1 MTVKDINKKFEEV
14 DKKLKEIESV
24 LNDTSI
30 GVDFYNACKLYYS
43 SESGSREQRTAV
55 LNIFAAAF
63 DFADGK
69 IPAYF
74 GGEYMAAGSWFIEI
88 IKKDIADPQFIKE
101 LKIEAVELYRND
113 ILTYEEAENYPY
125 RCMAMLEAMSIAN
138 EINQIDEIFYDIG
151 LINPITGEIDLTVYN
166 NWEDVVKQYAEEHNL
181 FEDGF
186 DEFSA
191 HISNIIGEA
200 GDWFKELYDDLKY
213 GKEITPHE
221 PTRKITKDTVKKL
234 HTARTTRYDP
244 LILDLDGDGFNV
256 EKKEFGAN
264 FDLDKNGFAEK
275 INWTKKDGFLCLDLN
290 GNGAIDDGGEL
301 FGDQT
306 LLADGT
312 KAKNGFEALAQY
324 DSNGD
329 GVIDANDEIF
339 DSLRVWVDAD
349 GNGISGEGEMK
360 TLAELGITSIN
371 LGYENV
377 NAETGTEA
385 TIGNTAT
392 FTREDGTTS
401 GIGELWVSSDLF
413 DTVDRLDI
421 EIPDEIA
428 ALPDVKSIGNV
439 YSLRNAMAL
448 DETGE
453 LKELVESYISEED
466 ADKRIAITE
475 QILFFISGAKNIA
488 ANSRGSYID
497 ARQLAVIEAMLG
509 EKYVGTSG
517 ANPHSDAAPI
527 LKSAYQDLLN
537 MYFNELNAQTFIK
550 DYAALLRY
558 TENGDGT
565 KTLNADL
572 VNCILEY
579 QLENGDENAKK
590 MLKEVA
596 RYVQYLDNGGINGIN
611 AFIMN
616 YVAIST
622 EYAAEIAKV
631 MPNGYVSDGENPLDG
646 TSNGDFL
653 IGSNNND
660 VLYGNSGADT
670 LIGGKGDD
678 ILYGGRDNDTYV
690 FNLGDGNDIIED
702 YVPTSSNSKADKVI
716 FGEGI
721 SADDI
726 KVERSGNNM
735 IVRYSEN
742 DSITLINQYSNEYY
756 WVENFEFADG
766 TKRTINDLLNV
777 AQTIHGSGKIEDHTS
792 GYGNKNNTLVGSD
805 GADEL
810 YGYEGTDT
818 LIGGKGDDILYGGR
832 DNDTYVFNLGDGNDI
847 IEDYVPTSSNS
858 KADKVIFG
866 EGISADDIKV
876 ERSGNNMIVR
886 YSENDSITLINQYSN
901 EYYWVENFEF
911 ADGTKRTI
919 NDLLNVAQTI
929 HGSGKI
935 EDHTSGYGN
944 KNNTLVGSD
953 GADELYGYE
962 GTDTLIGGKGDDILY
977 GGRDNDTYIFN
988 LGDGNDIIE
997 DYVLNTS
1004 NSKADKVIFGEDIS
1018 AEDIV
1023 FSRQGNNLVISYGS
1037 GGDTVTVQNQYY
1049 SSYYEI
1055 ERFETSDGYSI
1066 SNTQVNLL
1074 IQSMATFEADTGM
1087 SWAEAA
1093 KQSTEEYTDII
1104 SQMWVKSVS

>member
-1 MTVKDINKKFEEV
+1 MSKYDGMDLINDVDGVKDSVDSKKGALDKGVENINSFSEINKWNEVYNNPDATLEEKQYAGV
-14 DKKLKEIESV
+14 QIMNAFFSLGEGNIPSEIGGGLFGTNLITNGVNIIDKEIFEIELNTAYTSAEGEREQALAEMLRDVDASYEAYKIAMYEKVAQKFPSSSTEWDKFYESYQEN
-24 LNDTSI
+24 NDYDEIADNIFEGYDKLMSEVSEKLGLLDETTPQGNIAKKMSDALFNGI
-30 GVDFYNACKLYYS
+30 EYWKDGVDIIVN
-43 SESGSREQRTAV
+43 GINQ
-55 LNIFAAAF
+55 
-63 DFADGK
+63 
-69 IPAYF
+69 F
-74 GGEYMAAGSWFIEI
+74 GENWLTGIEI
-88 IKKDIADPQFIKE
+88 IQNA
-101 LKIEAVELYRND
+101 
-113 ILTYEEAENYPY
+113 
-125 RCMAMLEAMSIAN
+125 
-138 EINQIDEIFYDIG
+138 
-151 LINPITGEIDLTVYN
+151 ITNGIV
-166 NWEDVVKQYAEEHNL
+166 
-181 FEDGF
+181 
-186 DEFSA
+186 
-191 HISNIIGEA
+191 
-200 GDWFKELYDDLKY
+200 
-213 GKEITPHE
+213 
-221 PTRKITKDTVKKL
+221 RKTKTKTN
-234 HTARTTRYDP
+234 TARTTRYDP

-256 EKKEFGAN
+256 ETKENGAN

-329 GVIDANDEIF
+329 GVIDADDEIF

-421 EIPDEIA
+421 EISGEIA

-453 LKELVESYISEED
+453 LKELVESFISEED

-572 VNCILEY
+572 VNYILEY
-579 QLENGDENAKK
+579 QLENGDENVKK
-590 MLKEVA
+590 TLAEVA
-596 RYVQYLDNGGINGIN
+596 RHVQYLDNGGINGIN

-616 YVAIST
+616 YAAISV

-631 MPNGYVSDGENPLDG
+631 MPNSYVSDGENPLDG

-660 VLYGNSGADT
+660 ILYGNSGADT

-678 ILYGGRDNDTYV
+678 ILYGGRDNDTYI

-726 KVERSGNNM
+726 KVERSGNDM

-742 DSITLINQYSNEYY
+742 DSITLINQYSNAYY

-777 AQTIHGSGKIEDHTS
+777 AQTIHGNGKIED
-792 GYGNKNNTLVGSD
+792 Y
-805 GADEL
+805 
-810 YGYEGTDT
+810 
-818 LIGGKGDDILYGGR
+818 
-832 DNDTYVFNLGDGNDI
+832 
-847 IEDYVPTSSNS
+847 
-858 KADKVIFG
+858 
-866 EGISADDIKV
+866 
-876 ERSGNNMIVR
+876 
-886 YSENDSITLINQYSN
+886 
-901 EYYWVENFEF
+901 
-911 ADGTKRTI
+911 
-919 NDLLNVAQTI
+919 
-929 HGSGKI
+929 
-935 EDHTSGYGN
+935 TSGYGN

-988 LGDGNDIIE
+988 PWDGNDIIE

>member
-1 MTVKDINKKFEEV
+1 MSKYDGMDLINDVDGVKDSVDSKKGALDKGVENINSFSEINKWNEVYNNPDATLEEKQYAGV
-14 DKKLKEIESV
+14 QIMNAFFSLGEGNIPSEIGGGLFGTNLITNGVNIIDKEIFEIELNTAYTSAEGEREQALAEMLRDVDASYEAYKIAMYEKVAQKFPSSSTEWDKFYESYQEN
-24 LNDTSI
+24 NDYDEIADNIFEGYDKLMSEVSEKLGLLDETTPQGNIAKKMSDALFNGI
-30 GVDFYNACKLYYS
+30 EYWKDGVDIIVN
-43 SESGSREQRTAV
+43 GINQ
-55 LNIFAAAF
+55 
-63 DFADGK
+63 
-69 IPAYF
+69 F
-74 GGEYMAAGSWFIEI
+74 GENWLTGIEI
-88 IKKDIADPQFIKE
+88 IQNA
-101 LKIEAVELYRND
+101 
-113 ILTYEEAENYPY
+113 
-125 RCMAMLEAMSIAN
+125 
-138 EINQIDEIFYDIG
+138 
-151 LINPITGEIDLTVYN
+151 ITNGIV
-166 NWEDVVKQYAEEHNL
+166 
-181 FEDGF
+181 
-186 DEFSA
+186 
-191 HISNIIGEA
+191 
-200 GDWFKELYDDLKY
+200 
-213 GKEITPHE
+213 
-221 PTRKITKDTVKKL
+221 RKTKTKTN
-234 HTARTTRYDP
+234 TARTTRYDP

-256 EKKEFGAN
+256 ETKENGAN

-329 GVIDANDEIF
+329 GVIDADDEIF

-421 EIPDEIA
+421 EISGEIA

-453 LKELVESYISEED
+453 LKELVESFISEED

-572 VNCILEY
+572 VNYILEY
-579 QLENGDENAKK
+579 QLENGDENVKK
-590 MLKEVA
+590 TLAEVA

-616 YVAIST
+616 YAAISV

-631 MPNGYVSDGENPLDG
+631 MPNSYVSDGENPLDG

-660 VLYGNSGADT
+660 ILYGNSGADT

-678 ILYGGRDNDTYV
+678 ILYGGRDNDTYI

-721 SADDI
+721 SADAI
-726 KVERSGNNM
+726 KVERSGNDM

-742 DSITLINQYSNEYY
+742 DSITLINQYSNAYY

-777 AQTIHGSGKIEDHTS
+777 AQTIHGNGKIED
-792 GYGNKNNTLVGSD
+792 Y
-805 GADEL
+805 
-810 YGYEGTDT
+810 
-818 LIGGKGDDILYGGR
+818 
-832 DNDTYVFNLGDGNDI
+832 
-847 IEDYVPTSSNS
+847 
-858 KADKVIFG
+858 
-866 EGISADDIKV
+866 
-876 ERSGNNMIVR
+876 
-886 YSENDSITLINQYSN
+886 
-901 EYYWVENFEF
+901 
-911 ADGTKRTI
+911 
-919 NDLLNVAQTI
+919 
-929 HGSGKI
+929 
-935 EDHTSGYGN
+935 TSGYGN

-988 LGDGNDIIE
+988 PWDGNDIIE

>member
-453 LKELVESYISEED
+453 LKELVESFISEED

-509 EKYVGTSG
+509 EKYVGTTGS
-517 ANPHSDAAPI
+517 NPHSDAAPM

-616 YVAIST
+616 YAAISV

-631 MPNGYVSDGENPLDG
+631 MPNSYVSDGENPLDG

-660 VLYGNSGADT
+660 ILYGNSGADT

-678 ILYGGRDNDTYV
+678 ILYGGRDNDTYI

-726 KVERSGNNM
+726 KVERSGNDM

-742 DSITLINQYSNEYY
+742 DSITLINQYSNAYY

-777 AQTIHGSGKIEDHTS
+777 AQTIHGNGKIED
-792 GYGNKNNTLVGSD
+792 Y
-805 GADEL
+805 
-810 YGYEGTDT
+810 
-818 LIGGKGDDILYGGR
+818 
-832 DNDTYVFNLGDGNDI
+832 
-847 IEDYVPTSSNS
+847 
-858 KADKVIFG
+858 
-866 EGISADDIKV
+866 
-876 ERSGNNMIVR
+876 
-886 YSENDSITLINQYSN
+886 
-901 EYYWVENFEF
+901 
-911 ADGTKRTI
+911 
-919 NDLLNVAQTI
+919 
-929 HGSGKI
+929 
-935 EDHTSGYGN
+935 TSGYGN

-988 LGDGNDIIE
+988 PWDGNDIIE

>member
-678 ILYGGRDNDTYV
+678 ILYGGRDNDTYI

-702 YVPTSSNSKADKVI
+702 YVLNTSNSKADKVI
-716 FGEGI
+716 FGE
-721 SADDI
+721 D
-726 KVERSGNNM
+726 
-735 IVRYSEN
+735 
-742 DSITLINQYSNEYY
+742 
-756 WVENFEFADG
+756 
-766 TKRTINDLLNV
+766 
-777 AQTIHGSGKIEDHTS
+777 
-792 GYGNKNNTLVGSD
+792 
-805 GADEL
+805 
-810 YGYEGTDT
+810 
-818 LIGGKGDDILYGGR
+818 
-832 DNDTYVFNLGDGNDI
+832 
-847 IEDYVPTSSNS
+847 
-858 KADKVIFG
+858 
-866 EGISADDIKV
+866 ISADDIKV

>member
-1 MTVKDINKKFEEV
+1 MDLINDVDGVKDSVDSKKGALDKGVENINSFSEINKWNEVYNNPDATLEEKQYAGV
-14 DKKLKEIESV
+14 QIMNAFFSLGEGNIPSEIGGGLFGTNLITNGVNIIDKEIFEIELNTAYTSAEGEREQALAEMLRDVDASYEAYKIAMYEKVAQKFPSSSTEWDKFYESYQEN
-24 LNDTSI
+24 NDYDEIADNIFEGYDKLMSEVSEKLGLLDETTPQGNIAKKMSDALFNGI
-30 GVDFYNACKLYYS
+30 EYWKDGVDIIVN
-43 SESGSREQRTAV
+43 GINQ
-55 LNIFAAAF
+55 
-63 DFADGK
+63 
-69 IPAYF
+69 F
-74 GGEYMAAGSWFIEI
+74 GENWLTGIEI
-88 IKKDIADPQFIKE
+88 IQNA
-101 LKIEAVELYRND
+101 
-113 ILTYEEAENYPY
+113 
-125 RCMAMLEAMSIAN
+125 
-138 EINQIDEIFYDIG
+138 
-151 LINPITGEIDLTVYN
+151 ITNGIV
-166 NWEDVVKQYAEEHNL
+166 
-181 FEDGF
+181 
-186 DEFSA
+186 
-191 HISNIIGEA
+191 
-200 GDWFKELYDDLKY
+200 
-213 GKEITPHE
+213 
-221 PTRKITKDTVKKL
+221 RKTKTKTN
-234 HTARTTRYDP
+234 TARTTRYDP

-256 EKKEFGAN
+256 ETKENGAN

-329 GVIDANDEIF
+329 GVIDADDEIF

-421 EIPDEIA
+421 EISGEIA

-453 LKELVESYISEED
+453 LKELVESFISEED

-572 VNCILEY
+572 VNYILEY
-579 QLENGDENAKK
+579 QLENGDENVKK
-590 MLKEVA
+590 TLAEVA

-616 YVAIST
+616 YAAISV

-631 MPNGYVSDGENPLDG
+631 MPNSYVSDGENPLDG

-660 VLYGNSGADT
+660 ILYGNSGADT

-678 ILYGGRDNDTYV
+678 ILYGGRDNDTYI

-721 SADDI
+721 SADAI
-726 KVERSGNNM
+726 KVERSGNDM

-742 DSITLINQYSNEYY
+742 DSITLINQYSNAYY

-777 AQTIHGSGKIEDHTS
+777 AQTIHGNGKIED
-792 GYGNKNNTLVGSD
+792 Y
-805 GADEL
+805 
-810 YGYEGTDT
+810 
-818 LIGGKGDDILYGGR
+818 
-832 DNDTYVFNLGDGNDI
+832 
-847 IEDYVPTSSNS
+847 
-858 KADKVIFG
+858 
-866 EGISADDIKV
+866 
-876 ERSGNNMIVR
+876 
-886 YSENDSITLINQYSN
+886 
-901 EYYWVENFEF
+901 
-911 ADGTKRTI
+911 
-919 NDLLNVAQTI
+919 
-929 HGSGKI
+929 
-935 EDHTSGYGN
+935 TSGYGN

-988 LGDGNDIIE
+988 PWDGNDIIE

>member
-1 MTVKDINKKFEEV
+1 MTIKKINKKFKEFEEKL
-14 DKKLKEIESV
+14 DKIETI
-24 LNDTSI
+24 LNDVST
-30 GVDFYNACKLYYS
+30 GVDFYNACQAYYAC
-43 SESGSREQRTAV
+43 ENGSPEQREAII
-55 LNIFAAAF
+55 NIFSYASGYL
-63 DFADGK
+63 DGK
-69 IPAYF
+69 IPSWL
-74 GGEYMAAGSWFIEI
+74 GGCIVDQTNWFVDIINTDINDKIVNKRTFELEAFELFNNGVI
-88 IKKDIADPQFIKE
+88 CTQEEFDNYVDTKFNILEALREIKK
-101 LKIEAVELYRND
+101 
-113 ILTYEEAENYPY
+113 
-125 RCMAMLEAMSIAN
+125 
-138 EINQIDEIFYDIG
+138 INQIDEIFYDIG

-191 HISNIIGEA
+191 HISNIIGEV

-221 PTRKITKDTVKKL
+221 PTRKITSDTFKKF
-234 HTARTTRYDP
+234 HTASITRYDP

-256 EKKEFGAN
+256 EKKELGAN

-306 LLADGT
+306 MLADGT

-329 GVIDANDEIF
+329 GVIDADDEIF

-421 EIPDEIA
+421 EISGEIA

-453 LKELVESYISEED
+453 LKELVESFISEEN
-466 ADKRIAITE
+466 ANKRIAITE

-509 EKYVGTSG
+509 EKYVGTTGS
-517 ANPHSDAAPI
+517 NPHSDAAPM
-527 LKSAYQDLLN
+527 LKSAYQNLLN

-550 DYAALLRY
+550 DYVALLRY
-558 TENGDGT
+558 TENEDGT

-572 VNCILEY
+572 VNYILEY
-579 QLENGDENAKK
+579 QLENGDENVKK
-590 MLKEVA
+590 TLAEVA
-596 RYVQYLDNGGINGIN
+596 RYVQYLDNGEINGIN

-616 YVAIST
+616 YAAISV

-631 MPNGYVSDGENPLDG
+631 MPNSYVSDGENPLEG
-646 TSNGDFL
+646 TNSGDFL
-653 IGSNNND
+653 VGSNNND

-678 ILYGGRDNDTYV
+678 KLYGGRDNDTYI
-690 FNLGDGNDIIED
+690 FNLGDGNDTIED
-702 YVPTSSNSKADKVI
+702 YVSSSSNSKADKVI

-721 SADDI
+721 SAEDI

-742 DSITLINQYSNEYY
+742 DSITLINQYSNGYY

-777 AQTIHGSGKIEDHTS
+777 AQTIHGNGKIEDYTS

-818 LIGGKGDDILYGGR
+818 LIGGKGDDILYGGW
-832 DNDTYVFNLGDGNDI
+832 DNDTYIFNLGDGNDT
-847 IEDYVPTSSNS
+847 IEDYVSSSSNS

-866 EGISADDIKV
+866 EG
-876 ERSGNNMIVR
+876 
-886 YSENDSITLINQYSN
+886 
-901 EYYWVENFEF
+901 
-911 ADGTKRTI
+911 
-919 NDLLNVAQTI
+919 
-929 HGSGKI
+929 
-935 EDHTSGYGN
+935 
-944 KNNTLVGSD
+944 
-953 GADELYGYE
+953 
-962 GTDTLIGGKGDDILY
+962 
-977 GGRDNDTYIFN
+977 
-988 LGDGNDIIE
+988 
-997 DYVLNTS
+997 
-1004 NSKADKVIFGEDIS
+1004 IS

-1074 IQSMATFEADTGM
+1074 IQSMATFETDTGM

>member
-1 MTVKDINKKFEEV
+1 MSKYDGMDLINDVDGVKDSVDSKKGALDKGVENINSFSEINKWNEVYNNPDATLEEKQYAGV
-14 DKKLKEIESV
+14 QIMNAFFSLGEGNIPSEIGGGLFGTNLITNGVNIIDKEIFEIELNTAYTSAEGEREQALAEMLRDVDASYEAYKIAMYEKVAQKFPSSSTEWDKFYESYQEN
-24 LNDTSI
+24 NDYDEIADNIFEGYDKLMSEVSEKLGLLDETTPQGNIAKKMSDALFNGI
-30 GVDFYNACKLYYS
+30 EYWKDGVDIIVN
-43 SESGSREQRTAV
+43 GINQ
-55 LNIFAAAF
+55 
-63 DFADGK
+63 
-69 IPAYF
+69 F
-74 GGEYMAAGSWFIEI
+74 GENWLTGIEI
-88 IKKDIADPQFIKE
+88 IQNA
-101 LKIEAVELYRND
+101 
-113 ILTYEEAENYPY
+113 
-125 RCMAMLEAMSIAN
+125 
-138 EINQIDEIFYDIG
+138 
-151 LINPITGEIDLTVYN
+151 ITNGIV
-166 NWEDVVKQYAEEHNL
+166 
-181 FEDGF
+181 
-186 DEFSA
+186 
-191 HISNIIGEA
+191 
-200 GDWFKELYDDLKY
+200 
-213 GKEITPHE
+213 
-221 PTRKITKDTVKKL
+221 RKTKTKTN
-234 HTARTTRYDP
+234 TARTTRYDP

-256 EKKEFGAN
+256 ETKENGAN

-329 GVIDANDEIF
+329 GVIDADDEIF

-421 EIPDEIA
+421 EISGEIA

-453 LKELVESYISEED
+453 LKELVESFISEED

-572 VNCILEY
+572 VNYILEY
-579 QLENGDENAKK
+579 QLENGDENVKK
-590 MLKEVA
+590 TLAEVA

-616 YVAIST
+616 YAAISV

-631 MPNGYVSDGENPLDG
+631 MPNSYVSDGENPLDG

-660 VLYGNSGADT
+660 ILYGNSGADT

-678 ILYGGRDNDTYV
+678 ILYGGRDNDTYI

-702 YVPTSSNSKADKVI
+702 YVLNTSNSKADKVI

-726 KVERSGNNM
+726 KVERSGNDM

-742 DSITLINQYSNEYY
+742 DSITLINQYSNAYY

-777 AQTIHGSGKIEDHTS
+777 AQTIHGNGKIED
-792 GYGNKNNTLVGSD
+792 Y
-805 GADEL
+805 
-810 YGYEGTDT
+810 
-818 LIGGKGDDILYGGR
+818 
-832 DNDTYVFNLGDGNDI
+832 
-847 IEDYVPTSSNS
+847 
-858 KADKVIFG
+858 
-866 EGISADDIKV
+866 
-876 ERSGNNMIVR
+876 
-886 YSENDSITLINQYSN
+886 
-901 EYYWVENFEF
+901 
-911 ADGTKRTI
+911 
-919 NDLLNVAQTI
+919 
-929 HGSGKI
+929 
-935 EDHTSGYGN
+935 TSGYGN

-988 LGDGNDIIE
+988 PWDGNDIIE